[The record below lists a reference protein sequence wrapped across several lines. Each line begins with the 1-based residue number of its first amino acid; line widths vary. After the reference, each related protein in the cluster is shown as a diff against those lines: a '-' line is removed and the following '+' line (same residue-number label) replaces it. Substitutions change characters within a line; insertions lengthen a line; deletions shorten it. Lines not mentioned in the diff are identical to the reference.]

1 MQAQIIQQLLTINR
15 EFYQTFAS
23 SFSETRQ
30 RIQHGILMLLNDL
43 PKNGNWLDLG
53 CGNGALALEWD
64 RQRHQGGCYLGLDF
78 SPEILDCARKT
89 VATMR
94 MSPNLKINF
103 VQSDL
108 TETTWITKLP
118 EIKWDGIMA
127 FAVLHH
133 IPGNRL
139 RTQLIRQVYDLLE
152 ENGKFIFSVWQFQN
166 SPKLMERRIGWEQ
179 VGLANSDVEVG
190 DTLLDW
196 RANAKDTKSVV
207 GLRYVHLFTKE
218 ELATLASAT
227 RFQPIDEFDS
237 DGFNGKLG
245 HYEIWQ
251 KKRK

>member
-1 MQAQIIQQLLTINR
+1 MQEQTIQQLLTINR

-23 SFSETRQ
+23 SFSQTRQ
-30 RIQHGILMLLNDL
+30 RIQHGILLILNDL

-78 SPEILDCARKT
+78 SSDLLNCARKT
-89 VATMR
+89 VTTIR
-94 MSPNLKINF
+94 MSSKLQIDF
-103 VQSDL
+103 VQADL
-108 TETTWITKLP
+108 TDAKWQTKLP

-133 IPGNRL
+133 IPGNSL
-139 RTQLIRQVYDLLE
+139 RTQLIKQIYNILGE
-152 ENGKFIFSVWQFQN
+152 GGKFIFSVWQFQN

-179 VGLANSDVEVG
+179 VGLSNSDVELG

-196 RANAKDTKSVV
+196 RADAKDNKSVV

-218 ELATLASAT
+218 ELTMLAHIT
-227 RFQPIDEFDS
+227 GFQLVDELDS
-237 DGFNGKLG
+237 DGFNSKLG

-251 KKRK
+251 KNRK